1 MALEVLEQLGNDVLD
16 VVHLGVERSHDRGQA
31 RLERAELVRE
41 RAGSLALRS
50 QLVLPRLQGRVV
62 SSRKKQHEI
71 EVAVCTHLEVP
82 NEDAL
87 EITSGS
93 GSQEPGVSACA
104 TRPHLR
110 LTGLDTSGR
119 LPVL

>member
-62 SSRKKQHEI
+62 SSRIKQHEI
-71 EVAVCTHLEVP
+71 EVAV
-82 NEDAL
+82 
-87 EITSGS
+87 
-93 GSQEPGVSACA
+93 
-104 TRPHLR
+104 
-110 LTGLDTSGR
+110 
-119 LPVL
+119 